1 MKYWY
6 CGSSA
11 LFVTLNSN
19 PTLAICFHESVESS
33 NPCLQNN
40 VPERTCKKGLWQLWK
55 TAQPSLILNGGVWVR
70 SCSVYPDALW
80 KEKKKQSA
88 LFSSAQ
94 WKYSGDSCWRQIDR
108 SLCWGWGQRRFVG
121 GMGGR
126 YAKEKRDKWG
136 ARWRFAW
143 VCVFRP
149 QIKEKEK
156 KGRRRPT
163 FYRKKHTLKH
173 FHETQLL
180 AMILTFLGHFCC
192 FVT

>member
-33 NPCLQNN
+33 NPCLGNN
-40 VPERTCKKGLWQLWK
+40 VPKRTCKKGLWQLWK
-55 TAQPSLILNGGVWVR
+55 TAPPSLILNSGVWVR
-70 SCSVYPDALW
+70 SCAVYPDALW
-80 KEKKKQSA
+80 KGKKKQSA

-108 SLCWGWGQRRFVG
+108 GLCWGWGQRRFVG
-121 GMGGR
+121 GMGRKICKREKGQMR
-126 YAKEKRDKWG
+126 CEMEVCLSLCVQTTDKRERKER
-136 ARWRFAW
+136 
-143 VCVFRP
+143 
-149 QIKEKEK
+149 EKASYI
-156 KGRRRPT
+156 
-163 FYRKKHTLKH
+163 YREKHTLKH
-173 FHETQLL
+173 FYETQLL

-192 FVT
+192 FVM